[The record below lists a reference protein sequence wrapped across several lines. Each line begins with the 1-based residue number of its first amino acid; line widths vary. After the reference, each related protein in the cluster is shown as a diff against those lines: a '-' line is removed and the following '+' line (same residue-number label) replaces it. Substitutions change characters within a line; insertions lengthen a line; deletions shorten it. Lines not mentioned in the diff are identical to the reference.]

1 LEETLLGRADGYD
14 LSIEGNGVISPGVI
28 ANGDGTFR
36 PNDVKITS
44 RNWHNRYYERN
55 NVEAAKYDAS
65 FIKLREITIGYN
77 LPKSWFRKVA
87 FEDVK
92 VSLVGRNLA
101 LWTEN
106 PHFDPETLSMAGG
119 TLQPGIE
126 NMAFPSTRS
135 VGFNV
140 NLKF

>member
-1 LEETLLGRADGYD
+1 
-14 LSIEGNGVISPGVI
+14 
-28 ANGDGTFR
+28 
-36 PNDVKITS
+36 
-44 RNWHNRYYERN
+44 
-55 NVEAAKYDAS
+55 VEAAKYDATYL
-65 FIKLREITIGYN
+65 KLREVTISYSIPRTVFGD
-77 LPKSWFRKVA
+77 LPIQ
-87 FEDVK
+87 DVR

-135 VGFNV
+135 IGFNFNV
-140 NLKF
+140 KF